1 MNEFN
6 AHLESL
12 SEHHDIPK
20 VTANSLLEI
29 IFPQGLCHL
38 GWTWII
44 TFTYIWCYV
53 VFLGC
58 GWLWS
63 FISPLQTSFHIA
75 HLLRWLQDMKRQAT
89 RYSNFLYAL
98 CNMGTFAIVTY
109 LFHIPLENKLY
120 ESNTFIY
127 SQHQASSFP
136 LLTILPHSHCRV
148 AAAFPMAS
156 FLKPDKKSHVC
167 PPSTAIHPADRWETL
182 FVYSFI
188 CKFTNLRHKV
198 EGLESPMECV
208 TCLLRLPCRW
218 MLDLTVFLPC
228 SLEEALMLKE
238 PNTILTQLLVQF
250 IVNLKPQTRNLRYSR
265 V

>member
-1 MNEFN
+1 M
-6 AHLESL
+6 
-12 SEHHDIPK
+12 
-20 VTANSLLEI
+20 
-29 IFPQGLCHL
+29 
-38 GWTWII
+38 
-44 TFTYIWCYV
+44 TFTHIWCYV
-53 VFLGC
+53 VSLGC
-58 GWLWS
+58 GWSSSLY
-63 FISPLQTSFHIA
+63 PLCKLSFHIA
-75 HLLRWLQDMKRQAT
+75 YLSRARKRRAT
-89 RYSNFLYAL
+89 RYSDFLYAL
-98 CNMGTFAIVTY
+98 CIMGPFAIVTY
-109 LFHIPLENKLY
+109 LFHIPLENKLWIKY
-120 ESNTFIY
+120 FYLFPAPNT
-127 SQHQASSFP
+127 SFP
-136 LLTILPHSHCRV
+136 LLTILLHSHCRV
-148 AAAFPMAS
+148 VATFPMAS

-208 TCLLRLPCRW
+208 TCLLRLPRW